1 MSRVSPEDR
10 ARLCNRKGV
19 FMTNSEIKSQLSHYR
34 QSIDN
39 LDAALINILAE
50 RFRCTERIGL
60 LKAQYDLPP
69 RDEERERSQLERVR
83 AMATDAHLNPDFAQD
98 LLTFLL
104 REVVRNHAAIAQ
116 SRSGRDR
123 AAS

>member
-1 MSRVSPEDR
+1 M
-10 ARLCNRKGV
+10 RLCNCKGV
-19 FMTNSEIKSQLSHYR
+19 FMTNSEIKSLLSHHR

-50 RFRCTERIGL
+50 RFRCTERVGL
-60 LKAQYDLPP
+60 LKAQYGLPP

-83 AMATDAHLNPDFAQD
+83 GMAAEARLDPDFAQEF
-98 LLTFLL
+98 LTFLL
-104 REVVRNHAAIAQ
+104 REVVKNHGEIAQ
-116 SRSGRDR
+116 SRSGGDR